1 MRMLNAMRMCSKR
14 GVSAVAAALAFRL
27 AKLSAILSSS
37 RFVTRTAR
45 LPGMM
50 EMIPRSGFG
59 CGRLLEARPVQL
71 SATSAESTF

>member
-50 EMIPRSGFG
+50 EMIPRSGLAADACWKQSLYNF
-59 CGRLLEARPVQL
+59 RLLLQ
-71 SATSAESTF
+71 S